1 MAAAFSEKERET
13 IRRGLLD
20 AALKCMAGDG
30 IRGVTVDWLARRAG
44 ISKGAFYHFYG
55 SKEEL
60 FLQALEQVHNEMY
73 GQAEQTFCH
82 GQGDIRQ
89 RGKQAI
95 MDVVRVAKKYNAV
108 TFIRRDFPLMMER
121 LPQSVLRERYISDD
135 ERIRRLLEKANVRLR
150 TDMDTACTIVHL
162 ILSSLTMQDEAGE
175 RYPQAI
181 QLMVDGV
188 CDRMI
193 ICATEEKMV

>member
-1 MAAAFSEKERET
+1 MATAFSEKERET
-13 IRRGLLD
+13 IRQGLVD
-20 AALKCMAGDG
+20 AALECMAGNG
-30 IRGVTVDWLARRAG
+30 MRGVTVERLARQTG

-89 RGKQAI
+89 RSKQAI
-95 MDVVRVAKKYNAV
+95 MDVVRVAEKYHAV
-108 TFIRRDFPLMMER
+108 DFIRRDFPLMMER
-121 LPQSVLRERYISDD
+121 LPQAVLRERYISDD
-135 ERIRRLLEKANVRLR
+135 ERIRRLLKTAQVQLR
-150 TDMDTACTIVHL
+150 TDMDTACTIIHL
-162 ILSSLTMQDEAGE
+162 ILSSLAMQDEAGE
-175 RYPQAI
+175 RYSQAI

-188 CDRMI
+188 CDRI
-193 ICATEEKMV
+193 ILCASEEKMV